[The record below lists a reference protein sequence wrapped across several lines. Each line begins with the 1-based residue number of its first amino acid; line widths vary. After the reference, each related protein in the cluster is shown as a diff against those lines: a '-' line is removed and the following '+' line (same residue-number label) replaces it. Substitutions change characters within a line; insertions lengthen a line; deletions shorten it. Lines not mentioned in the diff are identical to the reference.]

1 MYPYSMHILFSDGKF
16 ICFPNNIQ
24 SSKWVGKSYILH
36 LIGLRYLRSCFSI
49 LCLNDSILWYKFG
62 FYVSENDNLSGL
74 SVMITYFPIH
84 PVFKK
89 DPPMRFNQTYKKN
102 IEDSEENKLGE
113 ASSELPAVSS
123 SPMPVITDPDSLQ
136 EPHDSPQSSQLPAGA
151 PMTVLRAPS
160 SLPETLRPGLSRR
173 CLLSCLWLRCFP
185 LFPVPVTQ

>member
-123 SPMPVITDPDSLQ
+123 SPHACDYGSRQPPGAPWLSTELPVACRSS
-136 EPHDSPQSSQLPAGA
+136 HDCAQSSQ
-151 PMTVLRAPS
+151 
-160 SLPETLRPGLSRR
+160 
-173 CLLSCLWLRCFP
+173 
-185 LFPVPVTQ
+185 